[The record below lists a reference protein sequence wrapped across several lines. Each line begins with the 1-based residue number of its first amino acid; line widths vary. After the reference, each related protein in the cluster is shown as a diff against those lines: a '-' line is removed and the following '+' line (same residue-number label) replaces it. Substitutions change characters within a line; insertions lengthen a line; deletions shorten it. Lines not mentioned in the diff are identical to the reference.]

1 VADVGG
7 TTSAVTTRKKELVDS
22 LIPKDKTQL
31 INLLNKQSSITV
43 LAMQEGKPSEVADQ
57 IKLIK
62 QGRVNVIV
70 IKS

>member
-1 VADVGG
+1 MNV
-7 TTSAVTTRKKELVDS
+7 
-22 LIPKDKTQL
+22 IPKDKAQL
-31 INLLNKQSSITV
+31 LNLLTKQSSITV

-62 QGRVNVIV
+62 QGRITVIV

>member
-1 VADVGG
+1 MNV
-7 TTSAVTTRKKELVDS
+7 
-22 LIPKDKTQL
+22 IPKDKTQL
-31 INLLNKQSSITV
+31 LNLLTKQASITV

-62 QGRVNVIV
+62 QGRVTVIV